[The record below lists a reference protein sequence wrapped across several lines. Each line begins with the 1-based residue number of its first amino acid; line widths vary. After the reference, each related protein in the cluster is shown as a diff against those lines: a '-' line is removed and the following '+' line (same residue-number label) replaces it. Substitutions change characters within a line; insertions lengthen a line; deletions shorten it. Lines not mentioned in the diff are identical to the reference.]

1 MLTLTGTD
9 HDMCDPNQ
17 VFERTI
23 QSQSCL
29 EVMRAPRPWEMVL
42 GFFKGLLNPFTGT
55 EENMCKLPPKD
66 TPSSQRSQIAK
77 PAPGSVSTRA
87 KRAAKNRTAEQP
99 SKDTPRSQRS
109 QIAKPAPG
117 SVSRRAKQAAKKR
130 TSELPPKD
138 SPSSQRSQIAKP
150 APGSV
155 SRGAKHAAKR
165 TRQKLERNPTSG
177 AKHASEPIPSADKQP
192 GCKSLQ
198 AGVKS

>member
-1 MLTLTGTD
+1 
-9 HDMCDPNQ
+9 MCDPNQ

-117 SVSRRAKQAAKKR
+117 SVSRRAK
-130 TSELPPKD
+130 
-138 SPSSQRSQIAKP
+138 
-150 APGSV
+150 
-155 SRGAKHAAKR
+155 HAAKR